1 VPRVVGALSGALI
14 GAGILLLLAAA
25 APYLLGAAVTT
36 YPPGLD
42 PLEAPL
48 VASALGLLAAAV
60 VLMAVGGPT
69 RPSVVASSAAG
80 LVAAAAG
87 GLAVMV
93 APSLL
98 AASGGTPELPLLLL
112 VAAPVALPL
121 AAAVGWVAASPR
133 RQASAAV
140 RAGRWELTAL
150 IGVLIAFIAVV
161 SIGMAANS
169 PFSWD
174 ESVYALTIR
183 HWAQGGPST
192 GVGATRPAVISV
204 LGIIPLS
211 LGGQEW
217 MFRIIGLL
225 FGSLL
230 IVASWLLGR
239 SLGGPLVG
247 LLAALVLA
255 AAPSIQLDAGLFLTD
270 VPATALLLLL
280 VALVWRAF
288 EGQQLPGWRLLWLA
302 PLAAFAFYT
311 RYGSIVPLVA
321 IGVTIPLLW
330 PGRVAAAR
338 RPVLATLGLFVLLLL
353 PHAIFATLVRGS
365 PLGVILLARGG
376 AAGETVGA
384 GLVQYLAWLPSEL
397 AGVLSGLA
405 VVLGLA
411 VGAHHLA
418 RAMLRRSWDRR
429 ARMYG
434 LLCVPATVHVLVLG
448 LVALP
453 QQRYVFLPVALLAV
467 AGSLA
472 VVDGAAARG
481 RAGRLAA
488 SVATFAVGVALIWS
502 GIAMPGRADG
512 RTAFL
517 AWERQ
522 AGLLIGELG
531 DGSCSALAADFP
543 QMTWYSGCPTYNF
556 ADVRRTGRERLLTGD
571 NRFLVMRPEGHFQP
585 TGAVLAAYLA
595 QVEPEPVAE
604 LHDRGG
610 QLVAR
615 IYRFPTR

>member
-1 VPRVVGALSGALI
+1 VPRVVGALTGGLI

-25 APYLLGAAVTT
+25 APYVLGAAVTT
-36 YPPGLD
+36 HQPGLD
-42 PLEAPL
+42 PLAAPL
-48 VASALGLLAAAV
+48 VASALGLLVVAV
-60 VLMAVGGPT
+60 VLMTRGAPARPAVV
-69 RPSVVASSAAG
+69 SASAAG
-80 LVAAAAG
+80 SVAAAAG
-87 GLAVMV
+87 VLAVIF

-98 AASGGTPELPLLLL
+98 VTGVATAELPRLLL

-121 AAAVGWVAASPR
+121 SAAVSWVAASQRQPAPAAPR
-133 RQASAAV
+133 L
-140 RAGRWELTAL
+140 GRWELPAL
-150 IGVLIAFIAVV
+150 AGVLIAFVTVV
-161 SIGMAANS
+161 AIGMAANS

-230 IVASWLLGR
+230 IVATWLLGR
-239 SLGGPLVG
+239 SLGGPWLG
-247 LLAALVLA
+247 LLAALLLA

-280 VALVWRAF
+280 VAMVWRTFDGAM
-288 EGQQLPGWRLLWLA
+288 LPGWRLLWLA

-311 RYGSIVPLVA
+311 RYGSIVPLLA
-321 IGVTIPLLW
+321 IGMTVPLLW
-330 PGRVAAAR
+330 PARVAAAW
-338 RPVLATLGLFVLLLL
+338 RPVLATLGLFGLLLV
-353 PHAIFATLVRGS
+353 PHAIFATLVQGS

-376 AAGETVGA
+376 AAGETFGA
-384 GLVQYLAWLPSEL
+384 GLVQYLAWLPGEL
-397 AGVLSGLA
+397 AGVLPGLA
-405 VVLGLA
+405 VVLGLV
-411 VGAHHLA
+411 VGAQHLA
-418 RAMLRRSWDRR
+418 RATLRRSWDRR

-434 LLCVPATVHVLVLG
+434 LLCVPAVIHVLVLG

-453 QQRYVFLPVALLAV
+453 QQRYVFLPVALLTL

-472 VVDGAAARG
+472 IADGAAAHG

-488 SVATFAVGVALIWS
+488 SGAAIAVVVALMWS
-502 GIAMPGRADG
+502 GIAMPGRAEG
-512 RTAFL
+512 RTAFQ

-522 AGLLIGELG
+522 AGLLIGEIG
-531 DGSCSALAADFP
+531 DGSCSALAADYP
-543 QMTWYSGCPTYNF
+543 QMTWYSGCPTFNF
-556 ADVRRTGRERLLTGD
+556 ADVQRTGRERLLSGD
-571 NRFLVMRPEGHFQP
+571 NRFLVVRPNGHFQP
-585 TGAVLAAYLA
+585 TGAVLAAYLS
-595 QVEPEPVAE
+595 QVESEPVAE
-604 LHDRGG
+604 LYNRGG

-615 IYRFPTR
+615 IYRFMAR